1 MNFSSVDLQFLP
13 VQKFVLQPLM
23 QNPRRTKCLNSQ
35 RTKYDTAST
44 CECWKTASIPL
55 TNHKPLQV
63 PCAAEQAPVQLCH
76 PHGDSRRFNLP
87 KICTF
92 LLKTLTPT
100 SPNCRRQALRKEPS
114 QHQGD
119 FAYCNGSCSFERLKS
134 KRALSLFSNSDSN
147 LSHLKV
153 KPSGHT
159 ALQLAG
165 SHASV
170 DRVVC
175 FLLWMQ
181 TFH

>member
-1 MNFSSVDLQFLP
+1 
-13 VQKFVLQPLM
+13 M

-55 TNHKPLQV
+55 TSHKPLQV

-87 KICTF
+87 KICTS
-92 LLKTLTPT
+92 LLRTLTPT

-119 FAYCNGSCSFERLKS
+119 QLCLLQRLLWFRKIEEQMC
-134 KRALSLFSNSDSN
+134 LSLLSNSDSN

-153 KPSGHT
+153 KPSGRT

-165 SHASV
+165 SHATV
-170 DRVVC
+170 DRVVS
-175 FLLWMQ
+175 FLLWVQ